1 MDMRSLKYKNEKEEK
16 KQFFNFYIFKYL
28 MNDRMSMYNM
38 LHYVVF
44 DLIIQIKRDIIVIVE
59 SELV

>member
-1 MDMRSLKYKNEKEEK
+1 MDMRSLKNKNEKEK

-28 MNDRMSMYNM
+28 MNDRMGMYNM

-44 DLIIQIKRDIIVIVE
+44 DLIIQIKRDIIAE

>member
-1 MDMRSLKYKNEKEEK
+1 MG
-16 KQFFNFYIFKYL
+16 
-28 MNDRMSMYNM
+28 MYNM

-44 DLIIQIKRDIIVIVE
+44 DLIIQIKRDIIAE